1 MDNEYKN
8 YKADRVLK
16 LLFRALKG
24 ESLSVAALADESN
37 VSTRSITRDIND
49 LKAFLADHRDIH
61 GLGRMLDR
69 IDDLVPHR
77 EIGRR
82 QVQLQLLADDV
93 VDALF

>member
-37 VSTRSITRDIND
+37 VSTRKHSLPTIAIS
-49 LKAFLADHRDIH
+49 LA
-61 GLGRMLDR
+61 MLS
-69 IDDLVPHR
+69 
-77 EIGRR
+77 
-82 QVQLQLLADDV
+82 
-93 VDALF
+93 

>member
-49 LKAFLADHRDIH
+49 L
-61 GLGRMLDR
+61 
-69 IDDLVPHR
+69 
-77 EIGRR
+77 
-82 QVQLQLLADDV
+82 
-93 VDALF
+93 